1 MKIRFTFDAESKEE
15 IEFINQLVQVRDM
28 GLESELSN
36 EEVARMFVM
45 VAQGLLSE
53 SYREQDV
60 RPSNTEIFVCPS
72 CGSDLESIETM
83 GIGEDVQCI
92 PCGCMVDMDEL
103 PSTFLQE
110 YFSN

>member
-1 MKIRFTFDAESKEE
+1 MEIRFTFDAESKEE
-15 IEFINQLVQVRDM
+15 IEFINQLVQVRDA

-36 EEVARMFVM
+36 EQVARMFVM

-60 RPSNTEIFVCPS
+60 RPSNTEIFVCPA
-72 CGSDLESIETM
+72 CGSDLESIQTM

-92 PCGCMVDMDEL
+92 PCGCMVDIDNL
-103 PSTFLQE
+103 SSQFLE
-110 YFSN
+110 SYFE